1 MTCIGLRTGFDAVA
15 PQWNALI
22 AGQAE
27 PNLFLT
33 PEWQRTWW
41 EHFRGEADLCLLT
54 VGSESDPLGIAPMA
68 IDGDVLRF
76 LGGTDLFDYHD
87 FVTDDPRFYEAL
99 ADCLDG
105 EPWHTMDLASVPDGS
120 PTLQQIP
127 RIYRSR
133 GYEVTVEPEDVVPGL
148 DLPATWEDYLGGL
161 RPKDRH
167 ELQRKLRRLD
177 AAGSYRVLLSTDET
191 LEADAALFHEVMR
204 ESREEKRDFL
214 GPEREAFFSD
224 IVERMQSAGFLRL
237 FRLELEGEP
246 IAAVLAFDY
255 AGRRLLYNSGFRRA
269 SASLSAGLLL
279 KALCVKD
286 AIERGLTY
294 LDFLRGAEPYK
305 YHLGAR
311 DASVHRIVVRR

>member
-15 PQWNALI
+15 QQWEALI
-22 AGQAE
+22 ARADE

-41 EHFRGEADLCLLT
+41 EHFGGDAELCLLT
-54 VGSESDPLGIAPMA
+54 VGAESDPLGIAPMA
-68 IDGDVLRF
+68 LEGGVLRF

-87 FVTDDPRFYEAL
+87 FVTGDPRFYDAL

-105 EPWHTMDLASVPDGS
+105 EPWRTMDLASVPDGS
-120 PTLQQIP
+120 PTLQAIP
-127 RIYRSR
+127 RVYRER
-133 GYEVTVEPEDVVPGL
+133 GCEVTVEIEDVVPGL
-148 DLPATWEDYLGGL
+148 DLPATWDDYLGGL
-161 RPKDRH
+161 RRKDRH

-177 AAGSYRVLLSTDET
+177 AAGSYRVRLSTDET

-214 GPEREAFFSD
+214 GPEREAFFKD
-224 IVERMQSAGFLRL
+224 IVERMQAAGSLRL
-237 FRLELEGEP
+237 LLLELEGEP
-246 IAAVLAFDY
+246 LAAVLAFDY

-279 KALCVKD
+279 KALCVRD

-311 DASVHRIVVRR
+311 DASIHRILVRR